1 MNVLVVGGTGTLGR
15 QVVRRLVEDQHSVTC
30 LVRNPSKAAF
40 LGEWGAQLRLGSLL
54 KPETLSAAMAGM
66 EAVVDCATLR
76 PTDSLRVRQVDWDG
90 KVALINAA
98 RAAEI
103 QHFIFFSLMG
113 AEREWPN
120 VPLMQYK
127 HHIEQYLIQ
136 SPMPYT
142 IFRPC
147 GFMQG
152 VIGQYALPILEE
164 QFVWVTPQSVPT
176 AYINTLDVAR
186 FVSHAL
192 GNTGA
197 IRRVFPLAGPQDW
210 TAKQI
215 ISLCEQLSG
224 KEAKVQTMPLG
235 VLRFARQVTNFF
247 EWSWN
252 IADRLAFVEVLAE
265 QVPMTAD
272 MSPVYEVFDIDPKSL
287 TTLEGYLMEYFQ
299 KMMKRL
305 RDLKREVKQ
314 PTRKR
319 PTVRS
324 KVKS

>member
-15 QVVRRLVEDQHSVTC
+15 QVVRRLVQDQHTVTC
-30 LVRNPSKAAF
+30 LVRNPSKASF
-40 LGEWGAQLRLGSLL
+40 LSEWGAQLRLGSLTQ
-54 KPETLSAAMAGM
+54 PETLPPAVEGM

-76 PTDSLRVRQVDWDG
+76 PTDSLRVKHVDWDG

-98 RAAEI
+98 RAA
-103 QHFIFFSLMG
+103 QVQQFIFFSLMG

-164 QFVWVTPQSVPT
+164 QFVWVTPQSLPT
-176 AYINTLDVAR
+176 AYIDTMDVAR
-186 FVSHAL
+186 FVSQAL
-192 GNTGA
+192 GHAGA
-197 IRRVFPLAGPQDW
+197 LRRVFPLAGPQEW
-210 TAKQI
+210 TPQQVI
-215 ISLCEQLSG
+215 RLCEQLSG
-224 KEAKVQTMPLG
+224 QEAKVQTMPLG
-235 VLRFARQVTNFF
+235 VLRFARRVTNFF

-252 IADRLAFVEVLAE
+252 IADRLAFVEVLAA

-272 MSPVYEVFDIDPKSL
+272 MSPVYEVFDLDPKSL
-287 TTLEGYLMEYFQ
+287 TTLEAYLMEYFQ

-305 RDLKREVKQ
+305 RDLKRETKKQ
-314 PTRKR
+314 PARKR
-319 PTVRS
+319 SPVRS
-324 KVKS
+324 Q